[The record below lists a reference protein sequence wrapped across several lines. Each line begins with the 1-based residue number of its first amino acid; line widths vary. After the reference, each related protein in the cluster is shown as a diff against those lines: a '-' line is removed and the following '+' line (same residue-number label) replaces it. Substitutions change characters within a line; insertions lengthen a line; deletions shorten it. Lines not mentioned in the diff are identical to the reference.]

1 MRPSKKFITI
11 QLLLFAAFAL
21 PALAQDIDPLAL
33 LPENTSVLVKVD
45 CQKFVKAYFFKHFK
59 ESLLE
64 KIPGYPKFI
73 KLIEDAQLSPLNTEE
88 NKPLDYVK
96 EIYLAKAG
104 LDESEDDV
112 VALIVGTA
120 DLKYAM
126 DTLKDKLP
134 DKIVKMHTTEKGE
147 KFYETPGLL
156 NKNETLYFVQVV
168 DKQAIG
174 VARTREAALAFLARA
189 AQEDAPKG
197 IRKNK
202 SLNTL
207 ANKVIPADSEDAPFL
222 AVIVTIDEKQ
232 RKKYAES
239 NDADTNWLQYV
250 ESAWLQANT
259 SRSRGGLNIEAQCKC
274 TSEEAAEKI
283 KASLD
288 ILRIKAALVAHN
300 AVTRDILKSFE
311 AKKTKEKTSLKISS
325 SLYYIDPRHI
335 IDEIK
340 LLTLG
345 PDKET
350 EEEEEEE
357 AAEAGEETEGG
368 EIEEEEAPPSP

>member
-33 LPENTSVLVKVD
+33 LPEDTSVLVKVD
-45 CQKFVKAYFFKHFK
+45 CHKFVKAHFFKYFK

-64 KIPGYPKFI
+64 KIPGYPEFI
-73 KLIEDAQLSPLNTEE
+73 KLLEDTQLSPLDTEG

-126 DTLKDKLP
+126 DTLKNKLP

-147 KFYETPGLL
+147 NFYETPGLL

-207 ANKVIPADSEDAPFL
+207 ANKVIPANSEDAPFL

-239 NDADTNWLQYV
+239 DDTDTNWLQHV
-250 ESAWLQANT
+250 ENAYLQANT
-259 SRSRGGLNIEAQCKC
+259 GLGGLLVIEAQCKC
-274 TSEEAAEKI
+274 TGEEAAEKI
-283 KASLD
+283 KTSLD
-288 ILRIKAALVAHN
+288 ILRIKAALVAHD
-300 AVTRDILKSFE
+300 AITRDILKSFE
-311 AKKTKEKTSLKISS
+311 AQKGKEKASLKISS
-325 SLYYIDPRHI
+325 SLHYLDTYHL

-350 EEEEEEE
+350 EEEEE
-357 AAEAGEETEGG
+357 AGEETEEG
-368 EIEEEEAPPSP
+368 ESGVEEESPTP

>member
-1 MRPSKKFITI
+1 MCPSKKFITI
-11 QLLLFAAFAL
+11 QLLLFAVFSL

-33 LPENTSVLVKVD
+33 LPEDTSVLVKVD
-45 CQKFVKAYFFKHFK
+45 FQKFVKAYFFKHFK

-73 KLIEDAQLSPLNTEE
+73 KLLEDAQLSPLDTKE
-88 NKPLDYVK
+88 NKPLEYVK

-112 VALIVGTA
+112 VALIIGTA
-120 DLKYAM
+120 DLEYTM
-126 DTLKDKLP
+126 GTLKDKLP

-147 KFYETPGLL
+147 KFYETHGLL
-156 NKNETLYFVQVV
+156 SKDETLYFVQVV

-232 RKKYAES
+232 RKKFAES
-239 NDADTNWLQYV
+239 DDADTNWLQHV
-250 ESAWLQANT
+250 ESAYLQVNT
-259 SRSRGGLNIEAQCKC
+259 SRSLGGLNIEAHCKC

-283 KASLD
+283 KTSLD

-311 AKKTKEKTSLKISS
+311 AQKTREKASLKISS

-345 PDKET
+345 PDKEA
-350 EEEEEEE
+350 EEEEE
-357 AAEAGEETEGG
+357 AAAEAEEETE
-368 EIEEEEAPPSP
+368 EEEREVEEESPSP

>member
-73 KLIEDAQLSPLNTEE
+73 KLLEDAQLSPLNTEE

-96 EIYLAKAG
+96 ELYLAKAG

-147 KFYETPGLL
+147 NFYETPGLL

-239 NDADTNWLQYV
+239 NDTDTNWLQYV
-250 ESAWLQANT
+250 ESAWLQVNT
-259 SRSRGGLNIEAQCKC
+259 SRGLNIEAHCKC

-283 KASLD
+283 KTSLD

-345 PDKET
+345 PDKEA
-350 EEEEEEE
+350 EEEEETGGEE
-357 AAEAGEETEGG
+357 AAEEETEGG
-368 EIEEEEAPPSP
+368 EREVEEAPPSP